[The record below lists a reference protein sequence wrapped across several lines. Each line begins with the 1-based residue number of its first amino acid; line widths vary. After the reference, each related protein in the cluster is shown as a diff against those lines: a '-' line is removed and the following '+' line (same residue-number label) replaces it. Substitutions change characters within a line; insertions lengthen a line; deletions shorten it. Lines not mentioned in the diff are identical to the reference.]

1 MHDIVTDYARV
12 EATEKLRWKRTRVI
26 TALQVEGLTAPCPP
40 QLREF
45 RMTLTN
51 TTVFNAS
58 PESYRAACR
67 AARNRLRSYVYGDLL
82 AVVEEIRLAIIGDD
96 LKEADRLL
104 DEISKAVSFE

>member
-1 MHDIVTDYARV
+1 MHDIVSDYAQV
-12 EATEKLRWKRTRVI
+12 EATEKFRWKRTRVVTGI
-26 TALQVEGLTAPCPP
+26 HMEELTAPCPP

-58 PESYRAACR
+58 PEGYRAACR
-67 AARNRLRSYVYGDLL
+67 AARNRLRSYMYGDLL